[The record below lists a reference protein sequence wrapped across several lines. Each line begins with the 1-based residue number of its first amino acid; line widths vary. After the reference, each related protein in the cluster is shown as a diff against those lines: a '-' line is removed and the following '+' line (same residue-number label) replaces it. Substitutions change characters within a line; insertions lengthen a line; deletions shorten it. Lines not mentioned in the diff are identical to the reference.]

1 MLDYTKA
8 AIKKTV
14 ADFKLFLYAVGV
26 VTQLISVGYLV
37 YTLCTGV
44 GVLVANVAMLAVSVA
59 YLVFFLCVTEFGKS
73 PDGKK
78 QLKRAVKEIFS
89 WCKRL
94 IKLYTL
100 GVTLYGLYVT
110 TQNVSWLSV
119 ILSAFMVVGWV
130 LEVVFHVVFRIVE
143 FRVKFLI
150 DGLEADVAQLL
161 QPVKT
166 VGNFFK
172 KIAGKEV
179 EPEKPQTKNQQ
190 VLQQLVDEEKTRK
203 KQEKQSRK
211 KQRKPSEQSK
221 EIAVTDD
228 ER

>member
-14 ADFKLFLYAVGV
+14 ADFKLLAYVIGV
-26 VTQLISVGYLV
+26 ATQFVYVGYLV
-37 YTLCTGV
+37 YTLFAGTGV
-44 GVLVANVAMLAVSVA
+44 LAANVAMLAVSVA

-78 QLKRAVKEIFS
+78 NLKKTVNRIFQ

-100 GVTLYGLYVT
+100 GVTLYGIYFT
-110 TQNVSWLSV
+110 AQNVSWLSV
-119 ILSAFMVVGWV
+119 LLSAFMAVGWV
-130 LEVVFHVVFRIVE
+130 LEFVFYVVCRVVEI
-143 FRVKFLI
+143 RVKFLVE
-150 DGLEADVAQLL
+150 GLEADIAQMM

-172 KIAGKEV
+172 RIAGKEV

-190 VLQQLVDEEKTRK
+190 VLQRLVDEEKTAKKAKKLRK
-203 KQEKQSRK
+203 KSEKT
-211 KQRKPSEQSK
+211 K
-221 EIAVTDD
+221 EIAPTED
-228 ER
+228 E